1 MCKIYFLEAI
11 SRIIG
16 TSNAI
21 TFLFIGVCLRKIVVN
36 FDFIIIEAS
45 QQFSTHIFHHQSQQK

>member
-45 QQFSTHIFHHQSQQK
+45 QQFSMHIFRHQ